1 MPLRSPQGAFTCAW
15 ENESIQI
22 KERAKTK
29 RWRSKLAAWLPLLS
43 PQEKKE
49 TLAVIFL
56 MQFFY
61 PAHLFQMCYSDV
73 DAEYV
78 CSYYS
83 LEGNLLCGVID
94 FYHFVSGVNTCPR
107 FAVEYV
113 PQARCNP
120 WYTELKSDFTT
131 YYCTLYSHL
140 NCGWVMKSLSLI
152 KTGIRL
158 QFLHSVICCFALIS
172 T

>member
-1 MPLRSPQGAFTCAW
+1 MALKACSVIATSLSSR
-15 ENESIQI
+15 
-22 KERAKTK
+22 KEGNTGSDFPNAG
-29 RWRSKLAAWLPLLS
+29 
-43 PQEKKE
+43 
-49 TLAVIFL
+49 FL
-56 MQFFY
+56 VFFVFFY

-94 FYHFVSGVNTCPR
+94 FYHFVSGVNTRPR

-120 WYTELKSDFTT
+120 WYTELKSDFIT

-140 NCGWVMKSLSLI
+140 NCGWVMKPLSLI